1 MPRGA
6 KTGERR
12 GGRQKGTPNKRTM
25 AVAEKLAALACDPI
39 DGMAGI
45 AMDESTELS
54 LRVQL
59 YKALA
64 Q

>member
-1 MPRGA
+1 
-6 KTGERR
+6 
-12 GGRQKGTPNKRTM
+12 M

-39 DGMAGI
+39 DGMAI
-45 AMDESTELS
+45 AMDESTKLS

-59 YKALA
+59 YKELA